1 MPCLVVSCETAMVIL
16 LGAHARTYDHCLNA
30 LMVEAWAC
38 RDGIR
43 LASTCGVTKLC
54 LETDCLELVRLWEL
68 KETQRSVLTP
78 VLKEMHE
85 LSLQFSDF
93 ELRHISRV
101 CNRVAHELAKQMSGD
116 PGTVEWYSNAPP
128 SIQHL
133 LESDC
138 NSSAS

>member
-1 MPCLVVSCETAMVIL
+1 
-16 LGAHARTYDHCLNA
+16 
-30 LMVEAWAC
+30 MVEAWAC

-43 LASTCGVTKLC
+43 LASACGVTKLC

-101 CNRVAHELAKQMSGD
+101 CNRVAYELAKQMSGD